1 MMRSERTS
9 SLSTTKDKINI
20 ENPRHLH
27 IITVRATESKEVSMI
42 MDKDKK
48 PNKTIEIDYSQLM
61 DLRVDFAFKTF
72 VEGNPEALVSL
83 LNAIFANAK
92 INRIVKSVCLKN
104 PNMDKKSIE
113 DKLSILD
120 VRAKLYDST
129 DILIEMHLHGISQI
143 KAKVIR
149 SWARAYSE
157 ELEAGQKY
165 TSQPPTIAIAFVDG
179 VVDPIE
185 KPKSTTDKIHR
196 VCMITDKD
204 DGMVFTEALELHFIN
219 MKAFAKAVNE
229 ANSINIDYTEEVMF
243 AYWLSVI
250 TEKEINNKG
259 IIENA
264 RREKEVIQ
272 MAVSA
277 IARQSEDKIMRQ
289 AYQRRKDEIY
299 FYNMERAEL
308 EETKHKLEQSEQEK
322 EQIAAENERL
332 RKENEELRAGKTT

>member
-1 MMRSERTS
+1 ME
-9 SLSTTKDKINI
+9 
-20 ENPRHLH
+20 
-27 IITVRATESKEVSMI
+27 
-42 MDKDKK
+42 
-48 PNKTIEIDYSQLM
+48 TIKIDYSQLM

-72 VEGNPEALVSL
+72 AEGNPDSLISL

-92 INRIVKSVCLKN
+92 INRIVKSVRLKN

-120 VRAKLYDST
+120 IRAELDDGT

-143 KAKVIR
+143 KSKIIR

-165 TSQPPTIAIAFVDG
+165 TSQPPTITIAFVDG
-179 VVDPIE
+179 AVDPIE
-185 KPKSTTDKIHR
+185 KHENITNKIHR
-196 VCMITDKD
+196 GCMIMDKD
-204 DGMVFTEALELHFIN
+204 DNTVFTEALELHFIN
-219 MKAFAKAVNE
+219 MKAFAKAINE
-229 ANSINIDYTEEVMF
+229 ANSININEVKEDMF
-243 AYWLSVI
+243 AYWMSVI
-250 TEKEINNKG
+250 TEKEINNKD

-264 RREKEVIQ
+264 RKEKEVIQ

-299 FYNMERAEL
+299 FHNVELANHLQVAEEYKQRAEKA
-308 EETKHKLEQSEQEK
+308 E
-322 EQIAAENERL
+322 AENEKL
-332 RKENEELRAGKTT
+332 RQQIATMQDN

>member
-165 TSQPPTIAIAFVDG
+165 TSQPPAIAIAFVDG
-179 VVDPIE
+179 AVDPIE
-185 KPKSTTDKIHR
+185 KPKNATDKIHN
-196 VCMITDKD
+196 VYMIMNKEDNT
-204 DGMVFTEALELHFIN
+204 VLTEAMELHFIN
-219 MKAFAKAVNE
+219 MKAFAKAINE
-229 ANSINIDYTEEVMF
+229 ANSINIKEATDDMF
-243 AYWLSVI
+243 VYWLSVI
-250 TEKEINNKG
+250 TEKEIVNKD

-264 RREKEVIQ
+264 RKEREVIQ
-272 MAVSA
+272 MALSA
-277 IARQSEDKIMRQ
+277 ISRQSEDKIIRQ

-299 FYNMERAEL
+299 FYNMEL
-308 EETKHKLEQSEQEK
+308 EQTKHELEQEK
-322 EQIAAENERL
+322 RKNENL
-332 RKENEELRAGKTT
+332 RKRLAEFEAQAK